1 MKNVRISLAVAAA
14 AVGAYAAPIDINVG
28 RQLFVDDY
36 LVESTDG
43 VVRHWNKPS
52 RSTHHS
58 CGRVRA

>member
-14 AVGAYAAPIDINVG
+14 AVGAYAAPVDINVG

-43 VVRHWNKPS
+43 PS
-52 RSTHHS
+52 RSTRPS
-58 CGRVRA
+58 CGRARA